1 MPHLDTHCCVCVEM
15 GRVICV
21 LVCFPVLKVRAEI
34 ELGNLAKCYLWE
46 LLKRDC
52 WDSMKVKGK
61 AIKVG

>member
-1 MPHLDTHCCVCVEM
+1 M
-15 GRVICV
+15 
-21 LVCFPVLKVRAEI
+21 LKVRAEI